1 MYTTHVS
8 NQYRVSP
15 NWFLNASSQRN
26 MDECTYKY
34 LLFNL
39 LSRVGPGLI
48 HHFGEGGG
56 GGGYGVNE

>member
-1 MYTTHVS
+1 
-8 NQYRVSP
+8 
-15 NWFLNASSQRN
+15 

-48 HHFGEGGG
+48 HRFGDGGG
-56 GGGYGVNE
+56 GGGYDVNDWRRERDELHVYD